1 MVVREGERRVMVY
14 WVMMP
19 LAVCGAVNR
28 ISIELEE
35 RLVSRGGGTPS
46 GAVVNGETKG
56 EEMKLSSKTCKNNIM
71 TKRKK
76 VGS

>member
-46 GAVVNGETKG
+46 GAVVNGETKS
-56 EEMKLSSKTCKNNIM
+56 EEMKLSSKTCKSM

-76 VGS
+76 VEI